1 MSVSELGGMRD
12 SFFFM
17 TGQFQNHKRDTL
29 SDKNSADKIAENL
42 AWRRKF
48 CPPKNFVRRK
58 FCPPNFW
65 SAEFLSRSWL
75 SIIRVFMLLPK
86 IDIRNLLSRRTVR
99 MLYLGMQSLHHWHAG
114 CIDSTNIYKLLLMF
128 SPMKPFFQFGLYNSA
143 NWPGGRYFTSPV
155 KKQWY

>member
-1 MSVSELGGMRD
+1 MYIQDMTFVNIPYLTKIRRTKLPKIWLG
-12 SFFFM
+12 
-17 TGQFQNHKRDTL
+17 
-29 SDKNSADKIAENL
+29 AE
-42 AWRRKF
+42 
-48 CPPKNFVRRK
+48 NFVRRK
-58 FCPPNFW
+58 ILSAENFVRRIFL

-86 IDIRNLLSRRTVR
+86 IDIRNLLTRRTVR

-114 CIDSTNIYKLLLMF
+114 CIDFMEDSTNIYKLLLMF